1 MKITTTIVMSVFIVL
16 GLACL
21 AIAED
26 AKPYDIEISVGGSM
40 NDLDE
45 TDGGRVAEYDSTVD
59 KNANW
64 ILGGK
69 VSYTLDKVAFDAYG
83 EYLDGDDQAYG
94 ANLDLSRILMLE
106 TDYLRFFHRLDH
118 DNLNHL
124 LASLARSKQGATLYH
139 TDFNASDNYGIT
151 RSEWKSQAKL
161 NVPMVPGLSFTFNHR
176 FEERKGMDQARTM
189 SKCSS
194 CHVVGVSKD
203 ISETTNEWNQSVNYR
218 MGPISMN
225 YDFSYRSFNSG
236 SDVPENLYFQ
246 AQNPGAA
253 PGTNADFGARLQYDQ
268 DDGSLPFSRT
278 ADSEKWSHKIKVK
291 ADLPADN
298 KVNLSYVY
306 SKATNNDSDDGGSAL
321 YGDAGKELSVDYW
334 ALNGGWHWKVN
345 KAMAFTLK
353 GKYQDMDGSEVGV
366 DVNDITDVISGTSQ
380 TYADF
385 LGEDFDFRR
394 QSAYDEDEY
403 SLDAKFAWKIL
414 KDLKLKLGYEL
425 EYLDRENAEYHHVVD
440 DTTTQKFSIGSKWRP
455 MMGLRVSAD
464 YEFTFVDDPYV
475 FHNTM
480 CPSWDEAQ
488 ALGFAPGTYSVDSWY
503 SKYVYGVRTMNRSN
517 QPETV
522 NDIRIKTCW
531 MATDK
536 INTNVHM
543 HYKIAENSDAGG
555 SDWEQDMF
563 NGGLNVMYT
572 PTAKLGINFGYNY
585 FYDKYEA
592 MFCSAFYNG

>member
-1 MKITTTIVMSVFIVL
+1 MTVFIVL
-16 GLACL
+16 GLACS
-21 AIAED
+21 AFAED
-26 AKPYDIEISVGGSM
+26 AKPYEIEISVGGSI

-45 TDGGRVAEYDSTVD
+45 TDGGRVAEYDSTMD

-64 ILGGK
+64 ILDGK
-69 VSYTLDKVAFDAYG
+69 VFYTLDKVAFDAYG
-83 EYLDGDDQAYG
+83 EYLDSDDQAYG
-94 ANLDLSRILMLE
+94 ANLDLERVLILE

-124 LASLARSKQGATLYH
+124 LASLARSGQGATLYH
-139 TDFNASDNYGIT
+139 TDFNANDNYGIT

-161 NVPMVPGLSFTFNHR
+161 NIPMVPGLSFTFNQR

-189 SKCSS
+189 SKCSA
-194 CHVVGVSKD
+194 CHVVGMSKD
-203 ISETTNEWNQSVNYR
+203 ISETTNEWNPSVNYR

-225 YDFSYRSFNSG
+225 YDFMYRSFNSG

-246 AQNPGAA
+246 AQNPGAP
-253 PGTNADFGARLQYDQ
+253 PGTNSDFGARLQYDY

-278 ADSEKWSHKIKVK
+278 PDSEKWSQKIKVK

-298 KVNLSYVY
+298 TVNLGYVY
-306 SKATNNDSDDGGSAL
+306 SKATNNDSDDGLSAL
-321 YGDAGKELSVDYW
+321 YGNAGEELDVDYW

-345 KAMAFTLK
+345 KKMAFTLK
-353 GKYQDMDGSEVGV
+353 GKYQDMDGDEVGV
-366 DVNDITDVISGTSQ
+366 DVRDIEDVISGTSQ
-380 TYADF
+380 TYAEF
-385 LGEDFDFRR
+385 LGEDFDFTRY
-394 QSAYDEDEY
+394 SAYDEEEY

-414 KDLKLKLGYEL
+414 KDLKLKLGYEV
-425 EYLDRENAEYHHVVD
+425 EYLDRENAEWHHVVD
-440 DTTTQKFSIGSKWRP
+440 DTTTQEFSIGSNWRP
-455 MMGLRVSAD
+455 MMGLKVSAD
-464 YEFTFVDDPYV
+464 YAFTYVDDPYV
-475 FHNTM
+475 FHDAM
-480 CPSWDEAQ
+480 CPSWEEAQ
-488 ALGFAPGTYSVDSWY
+488 ALGFTPGTYSTESWY
-503 SKYVYGVRTMNRSN
+503 SRYVYDVRTKDRSN

-522 NDIRIKTCW
+522 HDIKLKTSW
-531 MATDK
+531 MATGK

-543 HYKIAENSDAGG
+543 HYKVAENGDVGG